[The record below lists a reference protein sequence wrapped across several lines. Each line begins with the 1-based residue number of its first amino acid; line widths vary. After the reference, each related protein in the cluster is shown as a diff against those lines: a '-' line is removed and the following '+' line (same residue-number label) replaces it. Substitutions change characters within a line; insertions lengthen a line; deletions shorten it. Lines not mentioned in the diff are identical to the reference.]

1 MNGPS
6 RRAFFFCATL
16 LGCSGREQ
24 GVVPVRFSP
33 PQVAN
38 GNPRPLGKAH
48 VVWRRE
54 WRTSRDRTVC
64 PTARLATDRA
74 GNVYLPGT
82 YWGRLV
88 LPGAIREAASGEAIL
103 LRVDPRGVATPLPF
117 SDGPDNEYRS
127 IVDLSVSPNGDERIT
142 IAQSILRGLVWNR
155 RGVTNAEMRLLGADH
170 KLSIG
175 DNAVLSVSGGGL
187 TFVRGGVPVW
197 GRSVHPESPL
207 PGFLACAAY
216 DGGHR
221 IAVGGNAMGDGGDGG
236 VAVLNLDG
244 SVQYAHRFLDRS
256 GVRVSDLGFD
266 AEGGLWVL
274 GTSLRREI
282 SGGVEKLLTVP
293 TRPHHAEYLQDGFL
307 RRYDRRGRAVLD
319 LTFAAGVS
327 FYATYLDASTGIAYF
342 VATVRGG
349 IPPYYVSA
357 AGDITP
363 VTLLVAVDRSGA
375 VTVVDDVAG
384 GREPGDGQVLAHGDT
399 LTVALEHRLRD
410 KPYSDCELVRYAFPP
425 P

>member
-1 MNGPS
+1 M
-6 RRAFFFCATL
+6 L
-16 LGCSGREQ
+16 LGCAGGGQ
-24 GVVPVRFSP
+24 GIVPLRAGP
-33 PQVAN
+33 PQALDDH
-38 GNPRPLGKAH
+38 PRRLGKAR

-64 PTARLATDRA
+64 PTARLAADRA

-103 LRVDPRGVATPLPF
+103 LRVDPGGVATPLLF
-117 SDGPDNEYRS
+117 GQASAEDYRS
-127 IVDLSVSPNGDERIT
+127 ILNLSPSPIGDPLIT
-142 IAQSILRGLVWNR
+142 IAESVSRGVVWSRHGMTSVERGL
-155 RGVTNAEMRLLGADH
+155 GHPSAALP
-170 KLSIG
+170 IG
-175 DNAVLSVSGGGL
+175 DDGVLTLGPGPI
-187 TFVRGGVPVW
+187 FERGGEFVWQRTSRSGAGVPSFVT
-197 GRSVHPESPL
+197 RM
-207 PGFLACAAY
+207 AY

-221 IAVGGNAMGDGGDGG
+221 IAVSGDAMRDDGGG
-236 VAVLNLDG
+236 VAVLDLDS
-244 SVQYAHRFLDRS
+244 SVVYAHQFIDRVV
-256 GVRVSDLGFD
+256 VRVSDLGFD
-266 AEGGLWVL
+266 AEGALWVL

-357 AGDITP
+357 PGDITP